1 MNHPKNAYGP
11 EVSIRTLFALL
22 VAAAVLLAPAL
33 TRAGE
38 AFAAVPDHHAQ
49 MMQSGH
55 CKTVPSHSGD
65 DNKSSD
71 RDKAGMTC
79 CVSLCMAVAE
89 TPSAPAA
96 AVAMLAASPTFP
108 LTHQYHGCIAEIAT
122 PPPRLA

>member
-1 MNHPKNAYGP
+1 M
-11 EVSIRTLFALL
+11 L
-22 VAAAVLLAPAL
+22 VAVAVLFAPAL

-38 AFAAVPDHHAQ
+38 AFASVPDHHAQ

-55 CKTVPSHSGD
+55 CKTVPAHSGD
-65 DNKSSD
+65 DNSSGQ
-71 RDKAGMTC
+71 DKAGMTC
-79 CVSLCMAVAE
+79 CISMCMAVAV
-89 TPSAPAA
+89 TPPAPAA

>member
-1 MNHPKNAYGP
+1 
-11 EVSIRTLFALL
+11 VSIRTLFALL
-22 VAAAVLLAPAL
+22 VAVAVLFAPAL

-55 CKTVPSHSGD
+55 CKIAPSQSGD
-65 DNKSSD
+65 DDKSPSHE
-71 RDKAGMTC
+71 KAGKTC
-79 CVSLCMAVAE
+79 CISMCMAVAV
-89 TPSAPAA
+89 TPPARA
-96 AVAMLAASPTFP
+96 TAVAMPAPSPTFP